1 MTYFDLFFVFL
12 LVSYFKVF
20 EHMLRYQFWGF
31 LGFLLS
37 LESYQFW
44 GFLGFLL
51 SLESPNI
58 CVEIL

>member
-31 LGFLLS
+31 SLLS
-37 LESYQFW
+37 LED
-44 GFLGFLL
+44 
-51 SLESPNI
+51 I
-58 CVEIL
+58 CVG